1 MTGKYIEVNGVK
13 HWYKTRIKDSGDI
26 PVVILHGGPG
36 GFVKVFEEVPG
47 IALEEHLS
55 VIYYEQRGCGRS
67 NDSEDQD
74 YEIDTLLED
83 LKCLIEKWG
92 YQTVHLLGYS
102 FGAELAIEFTLKHP
116 EYVEKLVLQ
125 SPSDLSNFE
134 RIYRIQTKG
143 FGEILEGT
151 ALSKFNEILVSDKPI
166 NIRYELV
173 WSLMDINTLDQFLF
187 RNMHH
192 AKWNRKQWEKCDLV
206 NTGKMAKVVNGRQ
219 REFTVVESSKI
230 IVNEALILV
239 GKFDKNVGLEIPKDY
254 ASNIKNSKLVIFND
268 SAHFPDIEELEKYVR
283 EVVWFIK

>member
-1 MTGKYIEVNGVK
+1 MTVKYIEVNGVK
-13 HWYKTRIKDSGDI
+13 HWYKTRIKDSSDI

-55 VIYYEQRGCGRS
+55 IIYYEQRGCGRS

-134 RIYRIQTKG
+134 
-143 FGEILEGT
+143 
-151 ALSKFNEILVSDKPI
+151 
-166 NIRYELV
+166 
-173 WSLMDINTLDQFLF
+173 
-187 RNMHH
+187 
-192 AKWNRKQWEKCDLV
+192 
-206 NTGKMAKVVNGRQ
+206 
-219 REFTVVESSKI
+219 
-230 IVNEALILV
+230 
-239 GKFDKNVGLEIPKDY
+239 
-254 ASNIKNSKLVIFND
+254 
-268 SAHFPDIEELEKYVR
+268 
-283 EVVWFIK
+283 